1 MVRTISVCLL
11 LFSASVL
18 EASISWQKHQAALG
32 ERTRGIDAAD
42 FDGDGN
48 LDILATGEVNVFI
61 VLNPME
67 NQRAQ
72 VLWDT
77 GGGSLLH
84 AACGDLDND
93 GDLDFVVARGQS
105 PWIDYRE
112 KRARREKAKKP
123 KGVEDFSIAWIE
135 NAGELNRKLSWY
147 PIDLDMHGCH
157 GLAVG
162 DMNRDGVTDVVG
174 NSFQGDFKDSVAWFE
189 NFEGKFVR
197 HMIASGTAPVRPHY
211 MDIADLDYDGKP
223 DVVVGHSRGNVLS
236 WYKNPPSL
244 YRKWSDNLIGEQEGV
259 TNAQIADIDGD
270 GRLDVVSSNGHG
282 TGLHWFKGPY
292 WNLNTIDDAITDCHA
307 MDVGDFDSDGDIDV
321 ATASFSEKIVRWYEN
336 QGKGNFRGHDIDIGS
351 GQEAY
356 DLKAVD
362 LNKDGRL
369 DLLLAGLQSDN
380 AVWYINREGK
390 N

>member
-1 MVRTISVCLL
+1 MVRTILVCLL
-11 LFSASVL
+11 LFPTGPL
-18 EASISWQKHQAALG
+18 EAGISWQKRQAALG

-42 FDGDGN
+42 FDNDGN
-48 LDILATGEVNVFI
+48 LDILATGEINVFI

-67 NQRAQ
+67 NQNAQ
-72 VLWDT
+72 ILWDT

-84 AACGDLDND
+84 AASGDLDND

-112 KRARREKAKKP
+112 KRARDEKVKKP

-135 NAGELNRKLSWY
+135 NAGELNRKLNWH

-162 DMNRDGVTDVVG
+162 DMNGDGVVDVVG

-197 HMIASGTAPVRPHY
+197 HMIAGGTAAVRPHY
-211 MDIADLDYDGKP
+211 MDIGDLNYDGKP

-244 YRKWSDNLIGEQEGV
+244 YRKWSDTLISEQVGV
-259 TNAQIADIDGD
+259 TNTKIADIDGD

-292 WNLNTIDDAITDCHA
+292 WNLNIIDASISDCHA

-336 QGKGNFRGHDIDIGS
+336 QGQGNFKARDIDVGT

-362 LNKDGRL
+362 LNKDDRL
-369 DLLLAGLQSDN
+369 DLLLAGRNSNN
-380 AVWYINREGK
+380 AVWYINREG
-390 N
+390 